1 MTITTYLVA
10 PVALTENTAQFIAQ
24 LLQTF
29 ITFLSLN
36 TNAFTNV
43 FFVNKNVHRRLHKL
57 LQNNKINQCFQMSKL
72 PINKMLKCLT
82 ISDERF

>member
-43 FFVNKNVHRRLHKL
+43 FL
-57 LQNNKINQCFQMSKL
+57 LIKTSTDVCTNCFKTT
-72 PINKMLKCLT
+72 K
-82 ISDERF
+82 